1 MNTKAYTISSCFHLL
16 SSAGGR
22 WPWLNAANIKQ
33 AIHVANQSV
42 VPGSVQLE
50 MTLQVGR
57 ANVQKRTLL
66 RISSSWCAGCDLISL
81 CSHRALSVLPIVW
94 LHCSSPQTDLTMV
107 KASPAH
113 RVPMRSELGALG
125 LQVSYGLW
133 HLVHRTARDDPLH
146 KLEHR
151 ENIGSYMISI

>member
-1 MNTKAYTISSCFHLL
+1 MLHQSKVDPLWTRKLTRFPHVSICSLL
-16 SSAGGR
+16 LGWR

-66 RISSSWCAGCDLISL
+66 RISSSWCTGCELISL

-94 LHCSSPQTDLTMV
+94 LHCSSPQADLTMV
-107 KASPAH
+107 KASPSH
-113 RVPMRSELGALG
+113 RVPMRSERGALG
-125 LQVSYGLW
+125 LQVSHSFMGGL
-133 HLVHRTARDDPLH
+133 
-146 KLEHR
+146 
-151 ENIGSYMISI
+151 